1 VSISDKVQDYVLRCI
16 EGPFA
21 GNFIYINLTEDG
33 ELIGS
38 DPQLDYTLFIEN
50 AGLSA

>member
-1 VSISDKVQDYVLRCI
+1 MLDYTLRCV

-21 GNFIYINLTEDG
+21 GNFVYLNLTEDG

-38 DPQLDYTLFIEN
+38 DPETNTLYIEN
-50 AGLSA
+50 DGISA